1 MDFWEGRLEGV
12 RREGGQEGVRLG
24 VDQAVVDQAVDQE
37 GVNQEVGQEGVG
49 QEGVSQ
55 EGVGQE
61 VDQEGA
67 QEGLDH
73 REATPLKARVVVAVA
88 SKRRFKGS

>member
-1 MDFWEGRLEGV
+1 M
-12 RREGGQEGVRLG
+12 RLG
-24 VDQAVVDQAVDQE
+24 VDQEVVDQVVDQGVDQGVDQE
-37 GVNQEVGQEGVG
+37 GVDQEVGQEGVG

-61 VDQEGA
+61 VDQKGA
-67 QEGLDH
+67 QESRDN
-73 REATPLKARVVVAVA
+73 REVTPLKARVVAVS